1 MFNTDFP
8 NPFGSTM
15 VGQLETDGALKL
27 LSLKSHDTMIPIP
40 INLRHSVRAGFAQS
54 YLSWPDLDVEVTAF
68 VGDLE
73 DFGPSE
79 AIYPQTILID

>member
-1 MFNTDFP
+1 
-8 NPFGSTM
+8 
-15 VGQLETDGALKL
+15 
-27 LSLKSHDTMIPIP
+27 MIPIP